1 MINKKI
7 GLLALTVIL
16 GVAVNAQSIQDGVK
30 ALYSGKVLGAK
41 SIFEKQGDKP
51 EATYWLVRADIDN
64 QDKAG
69 AQQALDKALAAKPN
83 DAWLLVAK
91 GQLQLMDGKAN
102 EAKQSFEAA
111 LTASKGRKGNDPEIL
126 NAVGAAITKEYNN
139 IDKIGDINYAVQ
151 KLEEA
156 KAETEKSK
164 DSWLK
169 ADILTNL
176 GDAYRKAKPGDGTAA
191 FTAYSDAVSAEPS
204 FAKAYLRN
212 GLIFKSQ
219 RNYDLYLQNIDKAIA
234 ANPAYV
240 PAYDALYEYKIGTG
254 DYAGANTVADKII
267 ANSDPSPWNDYYKAQ
282 TFYLEKKYDQ
292 AIASGTGIL
301 QKMGDLAKPKLYKL
315 LAWSYVD
322 KGDAKSAL
330 PYMEKYFANADK
342 EDMDPLDF
350 NLKATVYAATPG
362 KENEVM
368 KAYEDGLKA
377 DTTIAG
383 RIKML
388 QEGAKFFADKKQY
401 ALQGDLL
408 SKILEIKPNP
418 TINDFFDA
426 GYRAYYQG
434 KEYEKSWKVF
444 DAMRTKFPDV
454 NYGYLWTFN
463 NSRVFDSTNAK
474 NILIP
479 DAEKLVA
486 FSQKDTARDA
496 KANAFSAAAVLFPY
510 FVNEKG
516 DKENGLKYLN
526 VALENAPNDNVK
538 QQVQGLIDQVNK
550 MNSKPA
556 SSSKSQTG
564 GNAAGAKDT
573 TSTTPRKDSTG
584 GQK

>member
-64 QDKAG
+64 QDKAA

-83 DAWLLVAK
+83 DAWLLAAK

-126 NAVGAAITKEYNN
+126 NAVGAAIAKEYNN

-156 KAETEKSK
+156 KAETEKTK
-164 DSWLK
+164 NNWLR

-191 FTAYSDAVSAEPS
+191 FTAYSDAVSAEPT
-204 FAKAYLRN
+204 FAKAFLRN
-212 GLIFKSQ
+212 AMIFKSQ
-219 RNYDLYLQNIDKAIA
+219 RNYDLFQQNLDKAVA
-234 ANPAYV
+234 ANPGYL
-240 PAYDALYEYKIGTG
+240 PAYEELYLYKLGTK
-254 DYAGANTVADKII
+254 DNEGAKAIADKII
-267 ANSDPSPWNDYYKAQ
+267 ANSDPNPNNDYYKAS
-282 TFYLEKKYDQ
+282 TLYINKEYDQ
-292 AIASGTGIL
+292 AIAVANGIV
-301 QKMGDLAKPKLYKL
+301 QKAGEQTKPNVYKV

-330 PYMEKYFANADK
+330 PFMEKYFEKVDK
-342 EDMDPLDF
+342 DDMDPMDY
-350 NLKATVYAATPG
+350 NLKMIVYSGTPG
-362 KENEVM
+362 KEAEV
-368 KAYEDGLKA
+368 ARVIDEGLKA
-377 DTTIAG
+377 DTTVVG
-383 RIKML
+383 RVKIL
-388 QEGAKFFADKKQY
+388 QEGAKIFADKKQY
-401 ALQGDLL
+401 ELQGDLL
-408 SKILEIKPNP
+408 SKILEIKPTP
-418 TINDFFDA
+418 TINDYFDA

-463 NSRVFDSTNAK
+463 NSRVFDSSNAK

-496 KANAFSAAAVLFPY
+496 KSNAFSAAAVLFPY
-510 FVNEKG
+510 YVNEKG

-526 VALENAPNDNVK
+526 IALENAPNDNVK
-538 QQVQGLIDQVNK
+538 QQVQGLIDQVSK

-556 SSSKSQTG
+556 GSSKSQTG
-564 GNAAGAKDT
+564 GNATGAKDT
-573 TSTTPRKDSTG
+573 TSTAPRKDSTG
-584 GQK
+584 GQQ